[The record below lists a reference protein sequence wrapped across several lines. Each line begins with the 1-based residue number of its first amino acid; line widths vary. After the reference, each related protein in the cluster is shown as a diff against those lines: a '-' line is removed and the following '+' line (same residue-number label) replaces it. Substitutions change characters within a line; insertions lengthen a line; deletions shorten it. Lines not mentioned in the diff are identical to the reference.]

1 MDVPLEVCEARDA
14 KGLYKLARAGKIK
27 GHCNLLSFSLDLLD
41 DLINSHLFCSVIW
54 VLLLTLFWPLIF
66 TT

>member
-27 GHCNLLSFSLDLLD
+27 GYRNLLSPYLDMIIVLVNCHLSL
-41 DLINSHLFCSVIW
+41 SVI
-54 VLLLTLFWPLIF
+54 
-66 TT
+66 